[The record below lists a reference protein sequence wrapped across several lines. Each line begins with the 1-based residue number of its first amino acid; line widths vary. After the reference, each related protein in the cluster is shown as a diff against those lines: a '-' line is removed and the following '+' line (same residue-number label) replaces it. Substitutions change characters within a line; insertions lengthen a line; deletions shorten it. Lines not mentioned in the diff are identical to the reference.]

1 MSIIRYTLLADG
13 TSDAVLMPIVDWLI
27 EQHAPD
33 RGVLSQF
40 ARGLGKVG
48 LDLCSRIP
56 AALELFPCD
65 IMFIHRDGETQTY
78 DSRRT
83 EIVSACANI
92 NQKYVPLI
100 PIRMMEA
107 WLFSDEGAIRAAA
120 GNRNGTMD
128 LMLPSKKQWENLPD
142 PKKLL
147 SETLT
152 TASGKTGRS
161 LRKFNPEQ
169 QRHRITE
176 LTKNFSALRGIPSFD
191 SFESALI
198 EQLKSI

>member
-13 TSDAVLMPIVDWLI
+13 TSDKALIPIVDWLI
-27 EQHAPD
+27 KQHAPD
-33 RGVLSQF
+33 RGVQPQF
-40 ARGLGKVG
+40 AKLGKVG
-48 LDLCSRIP
+48 LDLSNRIL
-56 AALELFPCD
+56 AALEQFPCD

-78 DSRRT
+78 NSRLE
-83 EIVSACANI
+83 EIDFAWPNL
-92 NQKYVPLI
+92 NPKYVPLI

-120 GNRNGTMD
+120 GNRNGTMN
-128 LMLPSKKQWENLPD
+128 LMLPPKKEWESRPD

-147 SETLT
+147 SEALI

-161 LRKFNPEQ
+161 LRKFNPEH

-176 LTKNFSALRGIPSFD
+176 LTQNFSALRGIPSFD
-191 SFESALI
+191 LFESSLI